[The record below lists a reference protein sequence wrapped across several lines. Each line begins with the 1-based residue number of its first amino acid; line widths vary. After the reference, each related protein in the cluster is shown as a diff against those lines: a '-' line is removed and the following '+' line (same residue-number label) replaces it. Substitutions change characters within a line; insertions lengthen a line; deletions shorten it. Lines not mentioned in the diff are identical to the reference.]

1 MKPPLLNFLAAQ
13 NIIGCDFLIIANYAI
28 LREYRIVWM
37 ERWGKSFLWGRNF
50 KTFKRGRILKT
61 FKRGHNLKTFKR
73 GHNFKTFKRGHSF
86 KTFKRAKCEKIRHW
100 SPSFIHFINENCT
113 WRFLSI
119 IPHFQNW
126 LAGLRQTCWSEY
138 FVPASFLSLTFC
150 FRQNWIHIK
159 TCKKDLALKKSC
171 LFHWQANILPVQGR
185 KEFHWY
191 LVQTAH
197 SSWDKKEDQEEVSLS
212 KKV

>member
-1 MKPPLLNFLAAQ
+1 
-13 NIIGCDFLIIANYAI
+13 
-28 LREYRIVWM
+28 M

-50 KTFKRGRILKT
+50 KTFKRGR
-61 FKRGHNLKTFKR
+61 
-73 GHNFKTFKRGHSF
+73 NFE
-86 KTFKRAKCEKIRHW
+86 TFKRAKCEKIRHR
-100 SPSFIHFINENCT
+100 SPSFIHLIDENCT

-150 FRQNWIHIK
+150 FRQNWKHIK

-171 LFHWQANILPVQGR
+171 LLHCIGGLTFYPVQEKMNFIGTWCRRHILVGTKRKIKKKSLFPKKSNWEERVDNWIKMIGTR
-185 KEFHWY
+185 KEKTNGMTGNIITNF
-191 LVQTAH
+191 
-197 SSWDKKEDQEEVSLS
+197 D
-212 KKV
+212 